1 MDIQV
6 QDPERTGTTRLPD
19 GRLLGWAEWGPGS
32 GTPVLFCPGAGA
44 SRWLGFGAGLLER
57 LGVRLISLDRPGL
70 GASTPSPGRGLKDWA
85 TDIQSFVAAQGLK
98 EPLAVGFSQGTPF
111 TLACVAAGVVRGAAI
126 VAGTDELA
134 YPGLRAVLHPEVA
147 KLVELVS
154 TEPARAE
161 AFFAGMSPQ
170 MMWDMV
176 MGMSSEADLA
186 LFSQPRFSAAYRRAL
201 DEGFAQGSAGYAW
214 DTVLAT
220 RSWPFD
226 PGTIRVPVDLWYGGL
241 DTSPVHSPDFG
252 ESLARRI
259 PTARRRL
266 LPQAGSALL
275 WTHSEDILAS
285 LLVRS
290 RNPEATPPAG

>member
-19 GRLLGWAEWGPGS
+19 GRLLGWAEWGPSS

-44 SRWLGFGAGLLER
+44 SRWLGFGAGILER

-70 GASTPSPGRGLKDWA
+70 GASTPFPGRGLRDWA
-85 TDIQSFVAAQGLK
+85 TDVRHFIIARWLEGA
-98 EPLAVGFSQGTPF
+98 LAVGFSQGTPF
-111 TLACVAAGVVRGAAI
+111 TLACAEAGLVKAVAI

-134 YPGLRAVLHPEVA
+134 FPGLRERLHPEVA
-147 KLVELVS
+147 KLVDLVAS
-154 TEPARAE
+154 EPARAE
-161 AFFAGMSPQ
+161 AFFAGMSAQ

-176 MGMSSEADLA
+176 MHMSSDADRA
-186 LFSQPRFSAAYRRAL
+186 VFSQPRFAAAYRRAL
-201 DEGFAQGSAGYAW
+201 DEGFAQGSASYAW
-214 DTVLAT
+214 DTILAN
-220 RSWPFD
+220 RRWPFD
-226 PGTIRVPVDLWYGGL
+226 PGAIGVPVDLWYGGL

-252 ESLARRI
+252 ELLSQRI
-259 PTARRRL
+259 PTASHRL

-275 WTHSEDILAS
+275 WTHSEDILVS
-285 LLVRS
+285 LLARS